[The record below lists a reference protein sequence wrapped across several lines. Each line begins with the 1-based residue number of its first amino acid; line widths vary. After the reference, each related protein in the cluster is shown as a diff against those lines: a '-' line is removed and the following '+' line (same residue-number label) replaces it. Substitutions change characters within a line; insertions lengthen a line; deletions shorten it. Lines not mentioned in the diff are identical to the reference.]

1 MVCTNK
7 KQKTKNKKQK
17 TKKTKKTRWLGNFL
31 LGVSSENME
40 MVSLQQI
47 EVCTSLV
54 VVFVHIPL
62 VVPA

>member
-1 MVCTNK
+1 MY

-17 TKKTKKTRWLGNFL
+17 TKNKKNKKKRWLGNFL

-40 MVSLQQI
+40 MVSLQQM
-47 EVCTSLV
+47 EACTSLV
-54 VVFVHIPL
+54 GVFAHISL